1 MKYREIVIDNN
12 LYYLEYVLNDLDKYK
27 FDDDIVDLL
36 NRLKTLVNDKI
47 WGNVELNDYDILD
60 DKIKIQLFL
69 EKK

>member
-12 LYYLEYVLNDLDKYK
+12 LYYLEYALNDLDKYK

-36 NRLKTLVNDKI
+36 NRLKTLVNDKM

>member
-36 NRLKTLVNDKI
+36 NRLKTLVNDKM